1 MIETK
6 NGRLMLSSK
15 CVSNKSRFIKEPEAK
30 GFLRNIGLKIPESE
44 IPMLGGIFF
53 KFIIDIK

>member
-53 KFIIDIK
+53 